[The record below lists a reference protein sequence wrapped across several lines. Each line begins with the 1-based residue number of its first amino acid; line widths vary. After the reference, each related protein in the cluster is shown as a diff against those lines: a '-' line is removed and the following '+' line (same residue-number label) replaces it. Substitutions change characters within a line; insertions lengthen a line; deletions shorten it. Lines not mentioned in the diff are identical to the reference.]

1 MNKTDIVKKVI
12 EKGNWSPKNDS
23 SKTFYR
29 FEIEMENGDV
39 GQYSSIKE
47 NQDKFIVGQSV
58 DYEYIGGDFPKIKP
72 IYNKKNENNIDDKL
86 MKKCVALK
94 SASALLTGSNFSKEK
109 CVEVAIYFEN
119 YLNG

>member
-86 MKKCVALK
+86 MKKMCCFKVCIRII
-94 SASALLTGSNFSKEK
+94 NW
-109 CVEVAIYFEN
+109 I
-119 YLNG
+119 